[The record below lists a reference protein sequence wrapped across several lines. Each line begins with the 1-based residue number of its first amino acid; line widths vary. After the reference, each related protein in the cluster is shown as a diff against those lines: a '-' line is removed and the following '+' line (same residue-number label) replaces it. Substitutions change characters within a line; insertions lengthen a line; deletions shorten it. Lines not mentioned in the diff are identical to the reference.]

1 MRIQDEK
8 SDAIDLLKDIRKEMA
23 VVRSLIAEL
32 EFLVYQCDDRCQIE
46 FFDKD
51 KHDTTIQ

>member
-1 MRIQDEK
+1 MKIKDDK
-8 SDAIDLLKDIRKEMA
+8 SDAIELIKDIKKEMA

-32 EFLVYQCDDRCQIE
+32 EYVVYQCDDRCQIE

-51 KHDTTIQ
+51 KKRDA